1 MTDEKMITYT
11 DDEGNRIAIIGKTK
25 VIYKKMSDVEK
36 AIELSEMREKALH
49 IEATEKAHAR
59 AEGRAE
65 GEAIGLKKG
74 RTERDNEILANLK
87 AMGLSEEQIKQAL
100 GK

>member
-1 MTDEKMITYT
+1 MEEKRTEYIDE
-11 DDEGNRIAIIGKTK
+11 EGNKVVIVGKTTF
-25 VIYKKMSDVEK
+25 VYKKMSDVEK

-59 AEGRAE
+59 AEGRA
-65 GEAIGLKKG
+65 AG
-74 RTERDNEILANLK
+74 RAAERAEILANLK

>member
-49 IEATEKAHAR
+49 IEATEKAHAKAEGR

-65 GEAIGLKKG
+65 GERRKEA
-74 RTERDNEILANLK
+74 EILANLK

>member
-65 GEAIGLKKG
+65 GERRKEA
-74 RTERDNEILANLK
+74 EILANLK
-87 AMGLSEEQIKQAL
+87 AMSLSEEQIKQAL

>member
-49 IEATEKAHAR
+49 IEATEKSYARAEGEAVGLKKGR
-59 AEGRAE
+59 AEGRADLLE
-65 GEAIGLKKG
+65 ELLKQG
-74 RTERDNEILANLK
+74 IIT
-87 AMGLSEEQIKQAL
+87 EEQAKNYRS
-100 GK
+100 

>member
-49 IEATEKAHAR
+49 IEATEKSFAI
-59 AEGRAE
+59 AE
-65 GEAIGLKKG
+65 GERRKEA
-74 RTERDNEILANLK
+74 EILAK
-87 AMGLSEEQIKQAL
+87 MRKSGLSEEQIKAIL
-100 GK
+100 NS

>member
-1 MTDEKMITYT
+1 MEEKRTEYIDE
-11 DDEGNRIAIIGKTK
+11 EGNKVVIVGKTTF
-25 VIYKKMSDVEK
+25 VYKKMSDVEK
-36 AIELSEMREKALH
+36 AIELSEMREKALD

-59 AEGRAE
+59 AEG
-65 GEAIGLKKG
+65 EAIGLKEG
-74 RTERDNEILANLK
+74 ERRKEAEILANLK

>member
-1 MTDEKMITYT
+1 MTDEKVITYT

-49 IEATEKAHAR
+49 IEATEKAHA
-59 AEGRAE
+59 GAE
-65 GEAIGLKKG
+65 GEAVGLKKG
-74 RTERDNEILANLK
+74 ERRKEAEILANLK
-87 AMGLSEEQIKQAL
+87 ATGLSEEQIKQAL

>member
-1 MTDEKMITYT
+1 MADEKMITYT

-25 VIYKKMSDVEK
+25 VIYKKMSDLEK
-36 AIELSEMREKALH
+36 AQELAEMREKALH

-65 GEAIGLKKG
+65 GERRKEA
-74 RTERDNEILANLK
+74 EILAK
-87 AMGLSEEQIKQAL
+87 MRKSGLSEEQIKAIL
-100 GK
+100 NS

>member
-36 AIELSEMREKALH
+36 AIELSEMREKVLH
-49 IEATEKAHAR
+49 IEATEKAHAK

-65 GEAIGLKKG
+65 GRADLLEELIKQGVI
-74 RTERDNEILANLK
+74 T
-87 AMGLSEEQIKQAL
+87 EEQAKNYRS
-100 GK
+100 

>member
-1 MTDEKMITYT
+1 MEEKRTEYIDE
-11 DDEGNRIAIIGKTK
+11 EGNKVVIVGKTTF
-25 VIYKKMSDVEK
+25 VYKKMSDVEK

-65 GEAIGLKKG
+65 GRADLLEELIKQGVI
-74 RTERDNEILANLK
+74 T
-87 AMGLSEEQIKQAL
+87 EEQAKNYRN
-100 GK
+100 

>member
-25 VIYKKMSDVEK
+25 VIYKKMSDLEK
-36 AIELSEMREKALH
+36 AQELAEMREKALH

-65 GEAIGLKKG
+65 GERRKEA
-74 RTERDNEILANLK
+74 EILANLK